1 MEPTKPAAGAPN
13 ASDEPALLQEAQRLW
28 HEVRGMAHEQLTLAA
43 LELRLAGESAVRM
56 LVSGVLIAVLL
67 VSAWIGLLAAGI
79 LWLVSLGVAA
89 AAAILA
95 GVVLNLALAALLYA
109 SIRRRSRHLQFPSTL
124 RSLRPL
130 PLKPQGV
137 KT

>member
-1 MEPTKPAAGAPN
+1 MEPTKPAAGAPK

-28 HEVRGMAHEQLTLAA
+28 HELRAMAHEQLTLAA

-95 GVVLNLALAALLYA
+95 GVALNLVLAALLYA